1 MPRTTP
7 EPRASRAARR
17 PVVALHAEP
26 LREQPW
32 WGWAAFAVIAAYTVG
47 ALAMVF
53 GPHTVGDMFTETDF
67 YGSYGPGARLVQ
79 QGLLDPTRYGVQGPL
94 FDVVLAAV
102 GFVVRDLFVAA
113 QLVSVAA
120 MAGMLLVWRSL
131 FNRWMGPLGAL
142 VGVSLLVANPWC
154 WRFAWS
160 ATTDALSLGLQAAS
174 LVVLLGSRNDSGP
187 TLRRTALAGLL
198 AGLSFLTRYNFVV
211 LVPAALATI
220 ALGWNAVPRE
230 ARVRHL
236 LAFALG
242 FAAPVAP
249 WMAWSA
255 AHGGLQRGQL
265 HMNVAYEVFAKAQ
278 GIPLDVFQRDLE
290 PQFPNAW
297 SVLARDPVAVV
308 THMIRNVFAHL
319 VLDGR
324 LVAGVPLALVAVLGA
339 ILAVRDRALAA
350 ARPALLVW
358 ALLFVSLVP
367 APHSERYSL
376 AVLPAWAMLAGH
388 ALTAPRFAFVWR
400 SAWLKLA
407 LVPLLLVAGLRE
419 TRAVTLRTLD
429 QLPVEVLEAAER
441 VRPLVRPGERVF
453 ARKPHFAWY
462 AGLTPVALPLTE
474 DLGEWGRLAQQED
487 VRWLYFSW
495 PEAQLRNAFEWLL
508 DSTSAAPGLTVRAA
522 TSHWPAVVYEID
534 TRFGDPPA
542 WAGNDTLE
550 AVHRA
555 RARAQLN
562 PKDAETRVFL
572 AMHEFS
578 LGRHEVAQRWI
589 DELLAIG
596 PRDPDV
602 LLLAAENRLQLRDPA
617 GALSYYERADRV
629 RPGTAEVRIGFGW
642 VAAMQGDEVKAARF
656 WAPVA
661 DASSDPVT
669 LQRMM
674 IAFARTQD
682 ATAYAVAQRKLAELG
697 GAR

>member
-1 MPRTTP
+1 
-7 EPRASRAARR
+7 
-17 PVVALHAEP
+17 
-26 LREQPW
+26 
-32 WGWAAFAVIAAYTVG
+32 
-47 ALAMVF
+47 
-53 GPHTVGDMFTETDF
+53 
-67 YGSYGPGARLVQ
+67 
-79 QGLLDPTRYGVQGPL
+79 
-94 FDVVLAAV
+94 
-102 GFVVRDLFVAA
+102 
-113 QLVSVAA
+113 
-120 MAGMLLVWRSL
+120 
-131 FNRWMGPLGAL
+131 
-142 VGVSLLVANPWC
+142 
-154 WRFAWS
+154 
-160 ATTDALSLGLQAAS
+160 
-174 LVVLLGSRNDSGP
+174 
-187 TLRRTALAGLL
+187 
-198 AGLSFLTRYNFVV
+198 
-211 LVPAALATI
+211 
-220 ALGWNAVPRE
+220 
-230 ARVRHL
+230 
-236 LAFALG
+236 
-242 FAAPVAP
+242 
-249 WMAWSA
+249 
-255 AHGGLQRGQL
+255 
-265 HMNVAYEVFAKAQ
+265 
-278 GIPLDVFQRDLE
+278 
-290 PQFPNAW
+290 
-297 SVLARDPVAVV
+297 
-308 THMIRNVFAHL
+308 
-319 VLDGR
+319 
-324 LVAGVPLALVAVLGA
+324 
-339 ILAVRDRALAA
+339 
-350 ARPALLVW
+350 
-358 ALLFVSLVP
+358 
-367 APHSERYSL
+367 
-376 AVLPAWAMLAGH
+376 
-388 ALTAPRFAFVWR
+388 VWR

-407 LVPLLLVAGLRE
+407 LVPLLIVAGLRE